1 MDHATVDLEREQLAT
16 LARPRYAYSAVA
28 KSFFRSMDM
37 LAGEEATLP
46 KAKTIEALAPVP
58 YRAWESR
65 EYGRLTRHPGEAGLV
80 GEAEAVVRYGREAQ
94 DNEFQHLRVISEKL
108 TEEGGCHPRYLT
120 RPLPDLMVASYVLMS
135 GTLAR
140 VGLRRA
146 FLLNAEFEDHA
157 EHTYAE
163 MVAAHPE
170 WEEQPAT
177 GEAVR
182 EYAAFR
188 IFGRPRMA
196 GDDGGAGEFGS
207 WADVFRRVG
216 LDERD
221 HRNASFALAGR
232 PELIVAYEGMPEVPG
247 MERAVA

>member
-1 MDHATVDLEREQLAT
+1 MDDAAVDLEREQLAT

-108 TEEGGCHPRYLT
+108 AEEGGRHPRYLT

>member
-1 MDHATVDLEREQLAT
+1 
-16 LARPRYAYSAVA
+16 
-28 KSFFRSMDM
+28 
-37 LAGEEATLP
+37 
-46 KAKTIEALAPVP
+46 
-58 YRAWESR
+58 
-65 EYGRLTRHPGEAGLV
+65 
-80 GEAEAVVRYGREAQ
+80 
-94 DNEFQHLRVISEKL
+94 
-108 TEEGGCHPRYLT
+108 
-120 RPLPDLMVASYVLMS
+120 MS
-135 GTLAR
+135 GALAR